1 MNRFV
6 YGRRK
11 PEDIDNTFAKPTW
24 ANAGYRDKMRKS
36 NGKYRGVYIKKN
48 EMIQGQD
55 LNKTENYNTQKRSVS
70 NVNTKPVKKLP
81 REILDKIAKNRKAL

>member
-1 MNRFV
+1 LNRFV

-24 ANAGYRDKMRKS
+24 ANPGYRDKMRKS

-48 EMIQGQD
+48 EMIQEQN
-55 LNKTENYNTQKRSVS
+55 LNKSENCNTHKRSASAV
-70 NVNTKPVKKLP
+70 KPAKPLP
-81 REILDKIAKNRKAL
+81 KEILDKIAKNRKAL